1 MSLSYSEY
9 LKIEGLLDLQEV
21 RSTPQEHDETLFI
34 IIHQTYELWF
44 KQILHEFA
52 ALRSSLNDGAT
63 WAASKTL
70 RRILT
75 ILKTLVAQ
83 VDVLETMTPLS
94 FKGFRSFLERASGFQ
109 SIQFREIE
117 ILCGL
122 YSPMLEVL
130 MKQDERARETLQSR
144 KQEQSIWEAFCCYLQ
159 KWGFDIDD
167 PVRLEQKG
175 TIYEP
180 SKSLQNTLID
190 ILRTEPQISL
200 VVELMVDLDE
210 GFMEWR
216 YRHLKLVQR
225 TIGIKQGTGGSE
237 GAGYLS
243 RTLQQHFF
251 PDLWQLR
258 SDL

>member
-9 LKIEGLLDLQEV
+9 LKIPGLLDLQQV
-21 RSTPQEHDETLFI
+21 RSAPAEHDETLFI

-44 KQILHEFA
+44 KQILHEFNLLRT
-52 ALRSSLNDGAT
+52 ALNNGAT
-63 WAASKTL
+63 WQAAKTL
-70 RRILT
+70 RRVLT

-94 FKGFRSFLERASGFQ
+94 FKSFRSFLERASGFQ
-109 SIQFREIE
+109 SVQFREIE
-117 ILCGL
+117 ILCGY
-122 YSPMLEVL
+122 YSPMLDLL
-130 MKQDERARETLQSR
+130 MKQDARAQQILENRKKDQTL
-144 KQEQSIWEAFCCYLQ
+144 WEAFCNYLQ
-159 KWGFDIDD
+159 SCNVDVERPKRVANRGN
-167 PVRLEQKG
+167 
-175 TIYEP
+175 IYET
-180 SKSLQNTLID
+180 SQELQARLVN
-190 ILRTEPQISL
+190 ILKTQPEISL

-225 TIGIKQGTGGSE
+225 TIGIKPGTGGSE

-243 RTLQQHFF
+243 KTLQQHFF

-258 SDL
+258 SEL